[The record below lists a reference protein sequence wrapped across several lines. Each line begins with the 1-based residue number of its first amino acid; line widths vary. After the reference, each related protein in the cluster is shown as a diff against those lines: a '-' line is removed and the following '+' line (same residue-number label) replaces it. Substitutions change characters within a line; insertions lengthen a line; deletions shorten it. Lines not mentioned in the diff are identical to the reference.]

1 MALFLSTTINKV
13 DTKGRVSVPA
23 AFRASL
29 VGQHFHG
36 IAAIPSF
43 KYPAIQCGGMD
54 WMEQL
59 SSGVNAFDFF
69 SDEHDTLTAAL
80 FSQTE
85 QLSFDGEGRVIL
97 PASLVQH
104 ANINK
109 EAAFVG
115 RGPTFE
121 IWEPIAF
128 EKHQIDATQKAAEQ
142 RLTLRP
148 PPPPGINE
156 GKG

>member
-85 QLSFDGEGRVIL
+85 QLSFDGEGRIIL

-121 IWEPIAF
+121 IWEPQAF
-128 EKHQIDATQKAAEQ
+128 NTYQNEATKKAAEQ

-148 PPPPGINE
+148 SGPPGINGE
-156 GKG
+156 KS

>member
-1 MALFLSTTINKV
+1 
-13 DTKGRVSVPA
+13 
-23 AFRASL
+23 
-29 VGQHFHG
+29 
-36 IAAIPSF
+36 
-43 KYPAIQCGGMD
+43 MD

-85 QLSFDGEGRVIL
+85 QLSFDGEGRIIL
-97 PASLVQH
+97 PTSLVQH

-121 IWEPIAF
+121 IWEPQAF
-128 EKHQIDATQKAAEQ
+128 NTYQNEATKKAAEQ
-142 RLTLRP
+142 QLTLRP
-148 PPPPGINE
+148 SSPPGING
-156 GKG
+156 GKS